1 MNTAEWCPP
10 SVPPPD
16 RDAPKVQST
25 VDISYLCDNG
35 WQPLLITGFLRDLL
49 IRQWANPANIISPE
63 MKQYVWKEQVNSGI
77 LIESVYRYRPDL
89 VEKRPAIMIK
99 RNAFKLSLIHI

>member
-10 SVPPPD
+10 SVPQPE
-16 RDAPKVQST
+16 RDAQKVQST

-49 IRQWANPANIISPE
+49 IRQWANPTNIISPE

-89 VEKRPAIMIK
+89 V
-99 RNAFKLSLIHI
+99 